1 MCKPELTMKATV
13 NVLCYRSKTL
23 SNGEHPLMICVC
35 KNRKRRYISL
45 GVSVKSQFWDFEKNR
60 PKRNCPNREQL
71 NRLIA
76 ETEQRYAEQVLE
88 FSTMGRDYTVTT
100 LVETVDNASKNRTV
114 NDLFLD
120 YIEQLNKESRIGYA
134 LSVRQVYTSLIKYK
148 GNLDYYFT
156 EIDVAWLKEYES
168 WLRKQRLSENTIG
181 IRLRTLRVIYN
192 NAITEGLVKGE
203 FYPFKKYKVS
213 KIPWFKTRGDS

>member
-1 MCKPELTMKATV
+1 MKATV
-13 NVLCYRSKTL
+13 NVLCYKSKTL
-23 SNGEHPLMICVC
+23 SNGEHPLMICLC
-35 KNRKRRYISL
+35 KDNKRKYISI
-45 GVSVKSQFWDFEKNR
+45 GASVNPRFWDFDKNK

-71 NRLIA
+71 NKLIV
-76 ETEQRYAEQVLE
+76 ETEQKYAEQVLE

-181 IRLRTLRVIYN
+181 IRWKSRVRLTPEGELR
-192 NAITEGLVKGE
+192 
-203 FYPFKKYKVS
+203 
-213 KIPWFKTRGDS
+213 